1 MRNCILNEKKDF
13 MEEKQKMAME
23 AANMELDMMKRKEK
37 LDFII
42 KEQELEKHAI
52 ESERH
57 EMRLLN
63 QQMMA
68 KYKEKVNEL
77 QQDKER
83 VASLEADLIRKLR
96 IIELKAKESNVPLN
110 MTQQN
115 NQTKENNWV
124 RERPQST
131 AAEKQ

>member
-83 VASLEADLIRKLR
+83 VAGL
-96 IIELKAKESNVPLN
+96 
-110 MTQQN
+110 
-115 NQTKENNWV
+115 
-124 RERPQST
+124 
-131 AAEKQ
+131 